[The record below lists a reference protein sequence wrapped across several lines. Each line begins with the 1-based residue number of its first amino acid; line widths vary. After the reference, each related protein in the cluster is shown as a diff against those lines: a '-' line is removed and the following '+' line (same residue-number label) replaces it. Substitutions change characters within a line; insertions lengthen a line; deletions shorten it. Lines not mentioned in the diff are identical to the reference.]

1 MRLSISPP
9 AKIFFVTQLFS
20 ILPSYSSPTRQPTPY
35 ILKLS
40 TISNCNYS
48 QMKLSSSQFVDAIA
62 RHLDGSKPDPL
73 VKGQIN
79 SLHVNWEEHAS
90 SGSSGDSDDAADTS
104 SSNYLTSSF
113 RGTLTLS
120 SEYISIAIHVT
131 CYWKKKLPDGQQQ
144 KQSVKN
150 TDGDGDDVISEA
162 KIFQEEFYIK
172 MNACAR
178 CCEHK
183 ELKSKKLRAGM
194 MSRLQSDHYIKRLFH
209 GDTEGA
215 TLCEALIQ
223 QNLQTDRNGNELEE
237 RVNVEEGTLQGI
249 KNAIFS
255 QCEDNLDVLELLLNM
270 PYLPRSSSSSS
281 SLDDDKE
288 TMSNQWQ
295 CKLADRAYLRLL
307 EDAMFDACEKEGEDE
322 LLDDLKLSGDQHY
335 VAKKGGKEGSG
346 VRKGGSNAKK
356 IRKTA

>member
-1 MRLSISPP
+1 
-9 AKIFFVTQLFS
+9 
-20 ILPSYSSPTRQPTPY
+20 
-35 ILKLS
+35 
-40 TISNCNYS
+40 
-48 QMKLSSSQFVDAIA
+48 MKLSSSQFVDAIA
-62 RHLDGSKPDPL
+62 RHLNESKPDPL

-79 SLHVNWEEHAS
+79 SLHVNWEQHAS
-90 SGSSGDSDDAADTS
+90 NDVDCGSGDSDDAADTS
-104 SSNYLTSSF
+104 SNLTSSF

-120 SEYISIAIHVT
+120 SEYISVAIHVA
-131 CYWKKKLPDGQQQ
+131 CYWKKKLPSD
-144 KQSVKN
+144 N
-150 TDGDGDDVISEA
+150 DVTSEA

-178 CCEHK
+178 CCEERQKQQEHK
-183 ELKSKKLRAGM
+183 ELKSKKLHAGM
-194 MSRLQSDHYIKRLFH
+194 RTRLHSDHYIKRLFH
-209 GDTEGA
+209 GDTEEGA

-223 QNLQTDRNGNELEE
+223 QNLQTDRTTGRGGVFNELEE

-270 PYLPRSSSSSS
+270 PYLPRSSLSSSP
-281 SLDDDKE
+281 LDDDKE
-288 TMSNQWQ
+288 TVPNQWQ

-335 VAKKGGKEGSG
+335 VAQKGGKEGSG
-346 VRKGGSNAKK
+346 VRKGGSKK

>member
-1 MRLSISPP
+1 M
-9 AKIFFVTQLFS
+9 
-20 ILPSYSSPTRQPTPY
+20 
-35 ILKLS
+35 
-40 TISNCNYS
+40 
-48 QMKLSSSQFVDAIA
+48 
-62 RHLDGSKPDPL
+62 
-73 VKGQIN
+73 KGQIN
-79 SLHVNWEEHAS
+79 SLHVNWEQHAS
-90 SGSSGDSDDAADTS
+90 NVDGGSGDSDDAADTS
-104 SSNYLTSSF
+104 SNLTSSF

-120 SEYISIAIHVT
+120 SEYISVAIHVT
-131 CYWKKKLPDGQQQ
+131 CYWKKKLLPDS
-144 KQSVKN
+144 QSVKN
-150 TDGDGDDVISEA
+150 TDGDGDAVNSEA

-178 CCEHK
+178 CCEDRQKQQEHK
-183 ELKSKKLRAGM
+183 ELKSKKLHAGM
-194 MSRLQSDHYIKRLFH
+194 RSRLQSDHYIKRLFH

-223 QNLQTDRNGNELEE
+223 QNLQTDRTTGRGGVFNELEE

-270 PYLPRSSSSSS
+270 PYLQRSSSSSS
-281 SLDDDKE
+281 PLDDDKE
-288 TMSNQWQ
+288 TVSNQWQ

-335 VAKKGGKEGSG
+335 VAKKGGKESG
-346 VRKGGSNAKK
+346 ERKGGSNAKK